1 LAQPAFDRW
10 IDRYAA
16 RIRLGE
22 FLQRAAE
29 TGAAFLFAF
38 GAVVLAVKLLIPQA
52 WPNVLWVGVGLIPAW
67 GLAWWLARRNYRSR
81 GESVARLDSALG
93 SGGLLMMLSELSEF
107 ERAEFERA
115 EFDRAEFDRAKSE
128 VADSERSQE
137 WMRAL
142 PQIEQAWKE
151 AIPRVRPRRFVSF
164 LALPV
169 LFAVGACF
177 VPLREGTT
185 AIALRNTV
193 GQQAAQELEALLDS
207 IDEEKILEEQEKQ
220 KLHEEIERLSEETRE
235 IPLTHEKWETVDA
248 LRERMKVRI
257 ESAAMLSSQASSA
270 AALLSESNAADPAG
284 KFSAE
289 RIEGLENEL
298 GDTVQK
304 LMQQG
309 AFSKAPQGLQ
319 DQLARMTK
327 NGKLRMPREAGE
339 RQEVLDE
346 LKDFLEKE
354 NKKLADLRKKCSAC
368 KSGCKNGECE
378 SESECDADGLCK
390 SSSTSNRPG
399 RGGVTRGR
407 GDAELTWGDE
417 ADKQGTKFKEVVLP
431 KGFLDQPKDDVVSV
445 QKSAPSEEA
454 AAEAPRSARRDDEAA
469 AGQAT
474 WNRKLNP
481 RHRNAVRKYFDA
493 KTP

>member
-1 LAQPAFDRW
+1 LALPAFDRW

-52 WPNVLWVGVGLIPAW
+52 WPNVLWGSVGLVPAW
-67 GLAWWLARRNYRSR
+67 GLAWWLARRHYRSR

-93 SGGLLMMLSELSEF
+93 SGGLLMMLSELS
-107 ERAEFERA
+107 
-115 EFDRAEFDRAKSE
+115 
-128 VADSERSQE
+128 DSERGQE
-137 WMRAL
+137 WMHDL
-142 PQIEQAWKE
+142 PQIERAWKE
-151 AIPRVRPRRFVSF
+151 AMPRVRPRRFASY
-164 LALPV
+164 LALPL

-185 AIALRNTV
+185 ALALRNTV

-207 IDEEKILEEQEKQ
+207 IDEERILEEQEKQ
-220 KLHEEIERLSEETRE
+220 KLHEEIERLAEETRE
-235 IPLTHEKWETVDA
+235 TPLTHEKWETVDA

-257 ESAAMLSSQASSA
+257 ESASMLSSQASSA
-270 AALLSESNAADPAG
+270 AALLSESNSAKPAG
-284 KFSAE
+284 EISAE

-298 GDTVQK
+298 GEAVQK
-304 LMQQG
+304 LMQKG
-309 AFSKAPQGLQ
+309 AFSKAPQWLQ
-319 DQLARMTK
+319 NQLARMTN
-327 NGKLRMPREAGE
+327 NGKLRLPGEAGE
-339 RQEVLDE
+339 RKEVLDE

-368 KSGCKNGECE
+368 KSGCKGGECE
-378 SESECDADGLCK
+378 GESECDSDGLCK
-390 SSSTSNRPG
+390 SSSASNRPG

-431 KGFLDQPKDDVVSV
+431 KGFLDQPKDDVVAV
-445 QKSAPSEEA
+445 QKSAPNEEA
-454 AAEAPRSARRDDEAA
+454 AADAPRSARRDDEAA
-469 AGQAT
+469 AGQTT